1 MSFITARRCW
11 SLFAV
16 LTVMIVV
23 AAHAHM
29 VVVAVRTQPDCVASA
44 VGSVRCP
51 ALTTEV
57 SELPARLHHLQ
68 TLRPGSWRRRAC
80 QRTSNM
86 PLMQTKWC
94 TEPHVMP
101 VNRPHRYAKP
111 LLPLINQRLTA
122 VRLHRGPIR

>member
-44 VGSVRCP
+44 VGSVAVPSADNGGQRAAGAP
-51 ALTTEV
+51 APSANPTSRV
-57 SELPARLHHLQ
+57 VQAQSLPADKQHATDANKVVH
-68 TLRPGSWRRRAC
+68 RAA
-80 QRTSNM
+80 
-86 PLMQTKWC
+86 
-94 TEPHVMP
+94 
-101 VNRPHRYAKP
+101 RYAC
-111 LLPLINQRLTA
+111 
-122 VRLHRGPIR
+122 